1 MLGRLLRK
9 RFGSARTGASRAAGP
24 GTAGD
29 ERFMRRALELAS
41 AAAEMGETPVGAVV
55 VRTETGDVLAEAHN
69 LRESENDPAGH
80 AELLA
85 MRAAAKAIGDWRL
98 SDCTLYVT
106 LEPCPMCAGMIVQ
119 ARVGRVVYGA
129 KDPKAGA
136 VDSLYRICSDER
148 LNHRIEP
155 VGGVLAEE
163 SSALLKQFFRGLR
176 AKRK

>member
-1 MLGRLLRK
+1 MAPFTSYMQEALQE
-9 RFGSARTGASRAAGP
+9 ARAA
-24 GTAGD
+24 
-29 ERFMRRALELAS
+29 
-41 AAAEMGETPVGAVV
+41 AARDETPVGAVIV
-55 VRTETGDVLAEAHN
+55 
-69 LRESENDPAGH
+69 DPATGEIVAAAGNRTRERHDPTAH
-80 AELLA
+80 AEMLA
-85 MRAAAKAIGDWRL
+85 IRQACATRASERL
-98 SDCTLYVT
+98 PGLDLYVT

>member
-1 MLGRLLRK
+1 MLGRFLIR
-9 RFGSARTGASRAAGP
+9 RFNAEPTEPPRSAPR
-24 GTAGD
+24 GTPED
-29 ERFMRRALELAS
+29 EKIMRRALELAS
-41 AAAEMGETPVGAVV
+41 AAAAMGETPVGAVV
-55 VRTETGDVLAEAHN
+55 VRTDSQEVLAEAHN
-69 LRESENDPAGH
+69 RREADNDPAGH

-85 MRAAAKAIGDWRL
+85 MRAAAAKIGDWRL

-129 KDPKAGA
+129 PDPKAGA
-136 VDSLYRICSDER
+136 VNSLYRLCSDER

-163 SSALLKQFFRGLR
+163 SAALLKEFFRELR
-176 AKRK
+176 RKK